1 MNRSWSS
8 WAALAALGALSL
20 GFGASGCNSSAAHRT
35 AYSAPPV
42 APPPID
48 DRATIQFLSSPEL
61 EGRGVGTA
69 GLERAATYIAADF
82 TQIGLKPLP
91 GRTDYFQPFETRYRN
106 SPVKVMNVLGCI
118 RGRRADEYIVVGAHF
133 DHLGRD
139 GIGPMRGKVHPG
151 ADDNASGTT
160 AMLMLASRFAA
171 RSQQERPERSI
182 IFAAFTAEEIGLRGS
197 RDFVNDPPVPLSG
210 IVAMLN
216 LDMVGRLRTG
226 SITGKPGEPVLYVGG
241 SGTAAAFDD
250 ILDQALTTHPD
261 LELVDLDR
269 GGMGPSDHMSF
280 AVKKIPVLFL
290 FTGLH
295 PDYHR
300 PTDVAEKINYRGL
313 EEIVDFAAN
322 VTDRLLVMPRQQYI
336 SDYDIPSP
344 NIAMAQFL
352 NALMTAATT
361 QGYSST
367 KP

>member
-1 MNRSWSS
+1 
-8 WAALAALGALSL
+8 
-20 GFGASGCNSSAAHRT
+20 
-35 AYSAPPV
+35 
-42 APPPID
+42 
-48 DRATIQFLSSPEL
+48 
-61 EGRGVGTA
+61 
-69 GLERAATYIAADF
+69 
-82 TQIGLKPLP
+82 
-91 GRTDYFQPFETRYRN
+91 
-106 SPVKVMNVLGCI
+106 
-118 RGRRADEYIVVGAHF
+118 
-133 DHLGRD
+133 
-139 GIGPMRGKVHPG
+139 MRGKVHPG

-322 VTDRLLVMPRQQYI
+322 LTDRLLVMPRQQYI